1 MACPGEPEAAEVP
14 LRVDAERNR
23 QRIMAAARAA
33 FAEHGLDITLDGIA
47 ERAGVGVGTVYRR
60 FANKEALIDQ
70 LFADSVASVVEAAE
84 EALQA
89 ENAWDGLV
97 SFFERRLA
105 MEAEDRG
112 LHQILS
118 RSAYGRDRTARAK
131 QDIAPR
137 VLALVRRAQKQGY
150 LRKDLESRDVP
161 VFWLML
167 GAATEFTSA
176 VAPGAWRRYLCLI
189 LDGLRAHPEG
199 PTPLPAPAL
208 TEDQFQQA
216 VDRWGQSAR

>member
-1 MACPGEPEAAEVP
+1 MLVPGEPEACDAP

-70 LFADSVASVVEAAE
+70 LFADAVSSVVEAAD
-84 EALQA
+84 EALKA
-89 ENAWDGLV
+89 DNAWEGLV
-97 SFFERRLA
+97 SFFERRLG

-131 QDIAPR
+131 REVAPR
-137 VLALVRRAQKQGY
+137 VWALIRRAQEQGY
-150 LRKDLESRDVP
+150 LRQDLDAHDVP
-161 VFWLML
+161 VLWLML
-167 GAATEFTSA
+167 GVATEFTA
-176 VAPGAWRRYLCLI
+176 VVAPDAWRRYLCLI
-189 LDGLRAHPEG
+189 LDGLRARGGE
-199 PTPLPAPAL
+199 PTPLPEPAL
-208 TEDQFQQA
+208 PDEQFQAA
-216 VDRWGQSAR
+216 VERWGQSAR